1 MKEGGIDCDDR
12 LNGWTKMSKREN
24 MSVRVRIQVRV
35 RVGAKV

>member
-1 MKEGGIDCDDR
+1 MKEGGIDYDDR

-24 MSVRVRIQVRV
+24 MSARVRIQVRV